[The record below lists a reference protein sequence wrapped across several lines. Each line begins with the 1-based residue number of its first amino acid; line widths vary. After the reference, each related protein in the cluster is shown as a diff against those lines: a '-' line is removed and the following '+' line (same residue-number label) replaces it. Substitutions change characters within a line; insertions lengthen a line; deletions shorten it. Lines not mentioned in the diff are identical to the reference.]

1 MTAPLKVRML
11 AIPLVW
17 VPALL
22 GSWIYIST
30 HDFAHTWR
38 QIQLGHPPTFPP
50 RAKDGPRPESLD
62 AAQHALGTT
71 LHVRRDCGAANGGRW
86 RRGDR

>member
-17 VPALL
+17 VPAVL
-22 GSWIYIST
+22 GAWIYVST

-50 RAKDGPRPESLD
+50 PAKEGSRPESLD
-62 AAQHALGTT
+62 TAQQALGTV
-71 LHVRRDCGAANGGRW
+71 LHVAARW
-86 RRGDR
+86 RRWPQRSPPLR